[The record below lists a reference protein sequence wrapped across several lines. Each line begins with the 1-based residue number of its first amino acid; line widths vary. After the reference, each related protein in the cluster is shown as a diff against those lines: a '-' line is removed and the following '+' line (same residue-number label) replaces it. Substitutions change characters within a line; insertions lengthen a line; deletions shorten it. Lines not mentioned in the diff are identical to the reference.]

1 MQLGKW
7 NAASVHSGL
16 LRARRVVGIDQGRVE
31 SPWAIVSWSAR
42 TGTPWAAMRVPKVS
56 RRSVGVAEDDGAAA
70 QLNHTDLCYLRDL

>member
-31 SPWAIVSWSAR
+31 SPWAMVSWSAR
-42 TGTPWAAMRVPKVS
+42 TGTPWAAMRVPKVWL
-56 RRSVGVAEDDGAAA
+56 RSVGVGVDEVAAA
-70 QLNHTDLCYLRDL
+70 PAKSHGFVLSA